1 MFCSL
6 EQNKGKNMARPKK
19 CRQVAQ
25 LPRARYFKPRGIP
38 LRELTEV
45 YLPVEGAEA
54 LRLVD
59 IGGLDQNA
67 ASGKMD
73 VSRHTFGRI
82 LAQARR
88 IVAQAIT
95 EGMAIR
101 IEGGDFIVTGKGDKK
116 SSLAGGTS
124 DDLTD
129 GKSIQTNIIKTE
141 EDIMEKI
148 AISSEGSSL
157 DDQVDPRFGRAGG
170 FIVVDPDTMETQY
183 IDNGSS
189 QVMGHGAGLQ
199 AAENVAATGAKVV
212 LSDYVG
218 PKAFMALVSAGIK
231 IGQNCGNMTVREA
244 VEKFKKGKVTLADKP
259 NR

>member
-1 MFCSL
+1 
-6 EQNKGKNMARPKK
+6 MARPKK
-19 CRQVAQ
+19 CRQVAR
-25 LPRARYFKPRGIP
+25 LPRALYFKPRGIP

-45 YLPVEGAEA
+45 YLPIEGAEA

-59 IGGLDQNA
+59 IDGLDHNA
-67 ASGKMD
+67 AARRMD
-73 VSRHTFGRI
+73 VSRHTLGRI

-88 IVAQAIT
+88 VVAQAIT

-101 IEGGDFIVTGKGDKK
+101 IEGGDFIVKGEGSEEGSFSLKDTPADQAVGKGVQ
-116 SSLAGGTS
+116 AGT
-124 DDLTD
+124 T
-129 GKSIQTNIIKTE
+129 KTE

-148 AISSEGSSL
+148 AISSEGPSL

-170 FIVVDPDTMETQY
+170 FIIVDPATMDTQY
-183 IDNGSS
+183 IDNGAS

-199 AAENVAATGAKVV
+199 AAENVAAVGAKVV

-218 PKAFMALVSAGIK
+218 PKAFAALTAAGIK
-231 IGQNCGNMTVREA
+231 VGQNCGNMTVREA
-244 VEKFKKGKVTLADKP
+244 VEKFKKGEVPIADRP